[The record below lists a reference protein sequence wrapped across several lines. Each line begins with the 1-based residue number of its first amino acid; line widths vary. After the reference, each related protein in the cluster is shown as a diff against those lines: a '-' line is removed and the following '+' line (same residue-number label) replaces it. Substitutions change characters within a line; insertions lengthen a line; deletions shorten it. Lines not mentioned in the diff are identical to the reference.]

1 MQEAQ
6 MSVPQ
11 PGEAERRSL
20 QYFREHAEELAAS
33 VRRTGQPLV
42 LTDATEGEFVLQD
55 AATYARM
62 KAETEQLATMR
73 AIQEGIDAA
82 NAGDL
87 MPAAD
92 YFQALKERLA
102 LRR

>member
-1 MQEAQ
+1 MA
-6 MSVPQ
+6 VPQ
-11 PGEAERRSL
+11 PGESERRSL

-33 VRRTGQPLV
+33 VRRTGQPIV
-42 LTDATEGEFVLQD
+42 LTDANEGEFVLQD

-62 KAETEQLATMR
+62 KAETEELATMR
-73 AIQEGIDAA
+73 AIQQGVDAA
-82 NAGDL
+82 EAGDV

-92 YFQALKERLA
+92 YFQGLKERLA

>member
-1 MQEAQ
+1 

-11 PGEAERRSL
+11 TNKSERRSL

-33 VRRTGQPLV
+33 VRQTGHPIV
-42 LTDATEGEFVLQD
+42 LTDANEGELVLQD

-62 KAETEQLATMR
+62 KAESEELATMI
-73 AIQEGIDAA
+73 AIQQGIDAA
-82 NAGDL
+82 DAGDL
-87 MPAAD
+87 MPASD
-92 YFQALKERLA
+92 YFRGLKERLA

>member
-1 MQEAQ
+1 
-6 MSVPQ
+6 MSVSQ
-11 PGEAERRSL
+11 PGESERRSL
-20 QYFREHAEELAAS
+20 QYFREHAEELAQS
-33 VRRTGQPLV
+33 VRRTGQPIV
-42 LTDATEGEFVLQD
+42 LTDANEGELVLQD

-73 AIQEGIDAA
+73 AIQEGINAA
-82 NAGDL
+82 EAGEV

-92 YFQALKERLA
+92 YFQGLKERLA

>member
-1 MQEAQ
+1 
-6 MSVPQ
+6 
-11 PGEAERRSL
+11 
-20 QYFREHAEELAAS
+20 
-33 VRRTGQPLV
+33 
-42 LTDATEGEFVLQD
+42 VLQD

-82 NAGDL
+82 NAGDR

-92 YFQALKERLA
+92 YFQGLKERLA

>member
-1 MQEAQ
+1 

-11 PGEAERRSL
+11 PGESERRSL
-20 QYFREHAEELAAS
+20 QYFREHAEEVAAS
-33 VRRTGQPLV
+33 VRQTGHPIV
-42 LTDATEGEFVLQD
+42 LTDANESELVLQD

-62 KAETEQLATMR
+62 KAESEELATLR
-73 AIQEGIDAA
+73 AIQEGIEAA
-82 NAGDL
+82 DAGDV

-92 YFQALKERLA
+92 FFRDLKERLA